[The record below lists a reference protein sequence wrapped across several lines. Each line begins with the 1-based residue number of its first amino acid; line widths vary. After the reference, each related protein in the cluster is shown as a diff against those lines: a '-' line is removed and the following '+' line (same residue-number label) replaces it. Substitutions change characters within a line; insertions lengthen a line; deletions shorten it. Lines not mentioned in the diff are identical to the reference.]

1 MTAKTTA
8 NFGVFSLTGRRLRFP
23 LLILTFCFVAGC
35 SDTMDSIFGKPE
47 EEKYKVPRTVEQIY
61 NDAMDQLHAGWYET
75 AAEQFDEVER
85 QYPYSAWA
93 TKSQLM
99 AAYAQYLNNRYD
111 EAIIALDRFIELHP
125 GNRDVA
131 YAHYLKSLSYYEQIS
146 DVGRDQKMTQLAL
159 KSLKE
164 VVRRYPKT
172 PYARDARIKIDLT
185 TDHLA
190 GKEMNIGR
198 YYQQKGEYLAAINRF
213 RRIIERY
220 QTTSHTPEAL
230 HRLTECYL
238 ALGITDEAQMA
249 AAVLGHN
256 YPGNP
261 WYKDSYALLEGKKLK
276 PQKKDGSWLSWMW
289 DWAL

>member
-1 MTAKTTA
+1 MI
-8 NFGVFSLTGRRLRFP
+8 NDFSGSRSFKYMLRMSLFIG
-23 LLILTFCFVAGC
+23 LSFLVAGC
-35 SDTMDSIFGKPE
+35 SDTMDSIFVKPVDE
-47 EEKYKVPRTVEQIY
+47 RLTAHRTVEQIY

-99 AAYAQYLNNRYD
+99 AAYAQYLKNKYD

-131 YAHYLKSLSYYEQIS
+131 YAYYLKALSYYEQIS

-159 KSLKE
+159 SSLKE
-164 VVRRYPKT
+164 VTRRFPKT
-172 PYARDARIKIDLT
+172 TYARDARIKVDLT

-190 GKEMNIGR
+190 GKEMDIGR
-198 YYQQKGEYLAAINRF
+198 YYQRKGEYLAAINRF

-230 HRLTECYL
+230 HRLTESYL

-256 YPGNP
+256 FSGSS
-261 WYKDSYALLEGKKLK
+261 WYKDSFGLLEGKKLK
-276 PQKKDGSWLSWMW
+276 PKKKESSWLSWMW
-289 DWAL
+289 DWAF

>member
-1 MTAKTTA
+1 MK
-8 NFGVFSLTGRRLRFP
+8 VRHSLPYFLRIYMLP
-23 LLILTFCFVAGC
+23 ALLVLSAILLIGC

-47 EEKYKVPRTVEQIY
+47 EEKKLAPRTVEQIY
-61 NDAMDQLHAGWYET
+61 NDAMDHLHGGWYET
-75 AAEQFDEVER
+75 AAEHFDEVER

-99 AAYAQYLNNRYD
+99 AAYSQYLENHYD

-125 GNRDVA
+125 GNRDVP
-131 YAHYLKSLSYYEQIS
+131 YALYLKALSYYEQIS

-198 YYQQKGEYLAAINRF
+198 YYQRKGEFLAAINRF

-220 QTTSHTPEAL
+220 QMTSQTPEAL

-256 YPGNP
+256 YPGNS
-261 WYKDSYALLEGKKLK
+261 WYKNSFALLEGQRLR
-276 PQKKDGSWLSWMW
+276 PLKKDGSWLSWMW

>member
-1 MTAKTTA
+1 MIAE
-8 NFGVFSLTGRRLRFP
+8 FGVSRTFGHMLRIA
-23 LLILTFCFVAGC
+23 LLIALLFLVASC
-35 SDTMDSIFGKPE
+35 SDTMDSIFGKPKE
-47 EEKYKVPRTVEQIY
+47 ENYQATQTVEEIY
-61 NDAMDQLHAGWYET
+61 NEAMDQLHGGMYAT

-99 AAYAQYLNNRYD
+99 AAYALYLKNQYD
-111 EAIIALDRFIELHP
+111 EALISLDRFIELHP

-131 YAHYLKSLSYYEQIS
+131 YAYYLKALSYYEQIS
-146 DVGRDQKMTQLAL
+146 DVARDQKITQQAL
-159 KSLKE
+159 GSLKE
-164 VVRRYPKT
+164 VTRRFPKT
-172 PYARDARIKIDLT
+172 TYARDARIKIDLT

-190 GKEMNIGR
+190 GKEMNVGR
-198 YYQQKGEYLAAINRF
+198 FYQRKGEYLAAINRF

-230 HRLTECYL
+230 HRLTESYL

-256 YPGNP
+256 YSGSS
-261 WYKDSYALLEGKKLK
+261 WYKDSFGLLEGKKLK
-276 PQKKDGSWLSWMW
+276 PQKKEGSWLSWMW